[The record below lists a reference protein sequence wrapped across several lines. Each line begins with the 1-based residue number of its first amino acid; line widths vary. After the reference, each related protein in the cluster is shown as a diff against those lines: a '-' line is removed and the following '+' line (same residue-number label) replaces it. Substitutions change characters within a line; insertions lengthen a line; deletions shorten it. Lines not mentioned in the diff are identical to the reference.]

1 MRNVSDQILAQEL
14 VRQTVKRI
22 NEMTVGEFDDMC
34 RGYGFTPVRKWG
46 VSDDDLL
53 GKHDAVHV

>member
-22 NEMTVGEFDDMC
+22 NEMTVGDFESLC
-34 RGYGFTPVRKWG
+34 KSYGFIPVRKWG
-46 VSDDDLL
+46 ISDGDLL

>member
-1 MRNVSDQILAQEL
+1 MRNTADQILAQEL

-22 NEMTVGEFDDMC
+22 NEMTVMEFESLC

-46 VSDDDLL
+46 VSDNDLL
-53 GKHDAVHV
+53 GTHDAVHV